1 MPYNESIPTTKRKQK
16 MNTSTK
22 QNTVAVVGR
31 PLTQK
36 GRKVKAA
43 VLKAVR
49 DQGVQGF
56 TVRELATKTKYNRV
70 YVNNHVNLL
79 VQRGVLERADVQPT
93 GGRGR
98 PRTVYRVVQKQQ
110 QQEAQ
115 A

>member
-1 MPYNESIPTTKRKQK
+1 MTT
-16 MNTSTK
+16 T
-22 QNTVAVVGR
+22 QNAAVVGR

-49 DQGVQGF
+49 EQGVQGF
-56 TVRELATKTKYNRV
+56 TVRELATKTKYNKV

-98 PRTVYRVVQKQQ
+98 PRTVYRVVQKQE
-110 QQEAQ
+110 EAQ